1 MMADEP
7 PEPSRVRERATA
19 ACRRVLDAFSADGSG
34 GEPREVIGAGL
45 AAFAEAGLFDLG
57 FLQTNAPGP
66 EASKIGARDMR
77 TAAAAMEAIAGH
89 SGWLA
94 STYMV
99 NLIIAGACVVIAGSP
114 SQRSELLPRLRS
126 GRLQLAFALTEPGAG
141 SDAAAIATTAE
152 PDGDGYR
159 LNGEK
164 IYTTGAATADHL
176 LVVARVVPTEDR
188 RALSLF
194 LVPRGAQ
201 ALSIEPLPTL
211 AGGPHASC
219 HVRLDGVRVEG
230 EDVLGGPA
238 GVGKAWGVLR
248 VTGTLERLMVAAL
261 ALGLASA
268 AVERAVSFARER
280 RQFGQP
286 IAGFQAI
293 QHTLVEMRT
302 IVTGMRL
309 FVDHALLAMEAGD
322 ATEAV
327 CMAKYWCSEQ
337 LQRIVAMGMRVLGG
351 RAYFGFED
359 MARYAR
365 EAPFS
370 LYAGGTIEIQKML
383 IARQMGLT

>member
-1 MMADEP
+1 MTANAPADLAA
-7 PEPSRVRERATA
+7 VKERAAA
-19 ACRRVLDAFSADGSG
+19 ACRGVLDAFSADGSG
-34 GEPREVIGAGL
+34 GEPRAAVGAGL

-57 FLQTNAPGP
+57 FLQA
-66 EASKIGARDMR
+66 EATSVDARDMR
-77 TAAAAMEAIAGH
+77 TAAAAMEGIAGQ

-94 STYMV
+94 SAYMV

-114 SQRSELLPRLRS
+114 AQRSELLPRLRS
-126 GRLQLAFALTEPGAG
+126 GRLQLAFGLTEPNAG
-141 SDAAAIATTAE
+141 SDAAAITTTAE
-152 PDGDGYR
+152 ADGDGYR

-164 IYTTGAATADHL
+164 VYTTGAATADHI
-176 LVVARVVPTEDR
+176 LVVGRVEPTEDR
-188 RALSLF
+188 RALTLF
-194 LVPRGAQ
+194 LVPRGAP
-201 ALSIEPLPTL
+201 ALAVEPLPTL

-219 HVRLDGVRVEG
+219 HVRLDGVRVEA
-230 EDVLGGPA
+230 DQVLGGPA
-238 GVGKAWGVLR
+238 GLGKAWGVLR

-268 AVERAVSFARER
+268 AAERAVAFARER

-302 IVTGMRL
+302 TVTGMRL
-309 FVDHALLAMEAGD
+309 FLDNALSAMEAGD

-337 LQRIVAMGMRVLGG
+337 LQRVVGMGMRVLGG
-351 RAYFGFED
+351 RAYFDFED

-370 LYAGGTIEIQKML
+370 LYAGGTVEIQKML
-383 IARQMGLT
+383 IARQMGLTR